1 MFIETWTAAQPMVW
15 SAQISA
21 GDERTV
27 PQAGT
32 SISSVDELDWDG
44 WDEPN
49 SGYSLISSK
58 PIAVTST
65 LKA

>member
-1 MFIETWTAAQPMVW
+1 MFIETWTAAQPRFE
-15 SAQISA
+15 SAHLLAAAILI
-21 GDERTV
+21 V

-32 SISSVDELDWDG
+32 GLSLIDNSGVEG
-44 WDEPN
+44 NEPS

-65 LKA
+65 LNA